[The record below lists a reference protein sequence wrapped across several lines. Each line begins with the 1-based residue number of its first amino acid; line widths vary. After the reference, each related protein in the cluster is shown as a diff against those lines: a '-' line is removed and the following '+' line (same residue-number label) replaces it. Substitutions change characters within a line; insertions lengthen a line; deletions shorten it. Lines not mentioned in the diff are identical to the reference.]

1 MTIQDIMNMSEEELR
16 LLYKRQEDQIL
27 AASTQLA
34 KTLTYSE
41 MMQELSGAS
50 LLQAEVSAWQN
61 FEARR

>member
-27 AASTQLA
+27 AANTQLA

>member
-1 MTIQDIMNMSEEELR
+1 MKIEDIMNMSEKELR

-27 AASTQLA
+27 AANQELA

>member
-1 MTIQDIMNMSEEELR
+1 MKIEDIMNMSEKELR

-27 AASTQLA
+27 AANQELA

-41 MMQELSGAS
+41 MMQTVSGAS